1 MAVGDDGV
9 VASAVAIDPSSS
21 LEGEGHIDQDQ
32 LPVQRPVAA
41 AAGDEVHTDAYRD
54 VVVASVVVVD
64 TVGNL
69 DEDRNWVQ
77 P

>member
-1 MAVGDDGV
+1 MTRTSCRCRGRLLRKRKKCKSRYRFKNEKIA
-9 VASAVAIDPSSS
+9 
-21 LEGEGHIDQDQ
+21 
-32 LPVQRPVAA
+32 LPA

-69 DEDRNWVQ
+69 DEDHN
-77 P
+77 